1 MDLERENFL
10 VNQERER
17 IWNAIKAHWKGDMGP
32 AFVFVKD
39 IAPIFTPEA
48 SAD

>member
-1 MDLERENFL
+1 MDSDHENFL

-17 IWNAIKAHWKGDMGP
+17 IWKAICAKARGDMGP
-32 AFVFVKD
+32 ANVYLKD
-39 IAPIFTPEA
+39 IAYIFTPEA